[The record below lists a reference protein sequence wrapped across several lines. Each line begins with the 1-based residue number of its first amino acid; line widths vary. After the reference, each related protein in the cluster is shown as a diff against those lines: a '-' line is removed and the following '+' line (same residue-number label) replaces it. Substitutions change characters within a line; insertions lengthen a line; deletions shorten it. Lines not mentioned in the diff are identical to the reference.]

1 MLNTLLIL
9 SSGQLLLD
17 FVKVSVCRL
26 IEIEFQ
32 LALLWVVYLN
42 DCFVV
47 DKENKEEKENDGRER
62 ERPRRTIRTMKPIK

>member
-1 MLNTLLIL
+1 M
-9 SSGQLLLD
+9 
-17 FVKVSVCRL
+17 CRL

-62 ERPRRTIRTMKPIK
+62 ERDREEQ